1 MLELDNILTKV
12 TAMLHTLSDILQ
24 TEQQILTNKSSINQ
38 LNEIINQKSKLLIEL
53 KLLDEQRIKVS
64 KQFEIQTPYSQIPE
78 LAKKWQKITETTKQL
93 AQINRDNGMI
103 IQNRLNITE
112 QTINHLRSLNNPVV
126 YTNNGY
132 QQNETISSKRA
143 KV

>member
-64 KQFEIQTPYSQIPE
+64 KQFEIQTPYSQVPE

-126 YTNNGY
+126 YTNHGY

>member
-53 KLLDEQRIKVS
+53 KLLDEQRIKAV
-64 KQFEIQTPYSQIPE
+64 
-78 LAKKWQKITETTKQL
+78 A
-93 AQINRDNGMI
+93 
-103 IQNRLNITE
+103 
-112 QTINHLRSLNNPVV
+112 
-126 YTNNGY
+126 
-132 QQNETISSKRA
+132 
-143 KV
+143 

>member
-12 TAMLHTLSDILQ
+12 TVMLHTLSDILQ

-64 KQFEIQTPYSQIPE
+64 KQFEIQTPYSQVPE